1 MTFEIRPIEVR
12 DRAAWDVLWHGY
24 LAFYSTAL
32 TAEVHESTWDRVT
45 TQDKG
50 FFGLLAE
57 NADGEIV
64 GFVHCLEHYNTWGTT
79 PRIYL
84 EDLYVS
90 ENIRGGGVGRALI
103 EAVYTEADCRGAKDV
118 YWFTN
123 HDNETARK
131 LYDRIGK
138 LSSFVRYDR
147 PS

>member
-1 MTFEIRPIEVR
+1 MLVR
-12 DRAAWDVLWHGY
+12 AITTEDRDNWNLLWQAY
-24 LAFYSTAL
+24 LAFYDTVLSDDVTN
-32 TAEVHESTWDRVT
+32 STWHRIT

-50 FFGLLAE
+50 FFALVAEDEQGALA
-57 NADGEIV
+57 
-64 GFVHCLEHYNTWGTT
+64 GFVHCLVHYNTWGTA

-90 ENIRGGGVGRALI
+90 ETLRGGGVGRLLV
-103 EAVYTEADCRGAKDV
+103 ESVYGEADKRGAKDV

-138 LSSFVRYDR
+138 LSSYVRYDR
-147 PS
+147 A